1 MYRVYSGP
9 RGSAI
14 TSPLEKQ
21 RLLFKELDTIDAA
34 INWARHL
41 SASGRAA
48 LLIEGDDG
56 TRLDQE
62 DLVVALAQA
71 GPPAAEHAVD
81 RR

>member
-62 DLVVALAQA
+62 DLVVALAHA